1 MAARVRRNDTVE
13 VMTGTDRGQ
22 RGEVRR
28 VVTSS
33 GRVVVSGVN
42 IAKRH
47 RRQRSVNEPSDI
59 IDVEAPIHASNV
71 RVVCRSCDAAV
82 RVGFRRLEDGR
93 KVRYCKACNEAI
105 D

>member
-1 MAARVRRNDTVE
+1 MIA
-13 VMTGTDRGQ
+13 
-22 RGEVRR
+22 
-28 VVTSS
+28 
-33 GRVVVSGVN
+33 GVN

-47 RRQRSVNEPSDI
+47 RRQRSVNEPSEI

-93 KVRYCKACNEAI
+93 KVRYCKRCDEAI